1 MNNKLAFLLGV
12 PRSGT
17 TLLSVLL
24 NQHSHIYCP
33 PEPWLLIGLDML
45 GRVPS
50 DHPADSPF
58 LRDAISSFEK
68 LNQVSLAKESALA
81 IYNSVLSKNGKSLF
95 VDKTP
100 RYYQVLNLLKNFNN
114 EAKFIVIYR
123 NPLDVAA
130 SYKTTWDVNI
140 PEIIKNKANSP
151 FLFDYIL
158 GFNNLLAFEN
168 EQKVLRVNYEQLVI
182 NPQETLQKVF
192 SFLDVTN
199 QPIDINLNLNIAG
212 HNKSIFGDDKI
223 LSHTQVHN
231 KSVDSYKDVFSPKE
245 QLVLINALG
254 SACFNLLGYQQV
266 IDNFIL
272 NYPLAKIKLEN
283 KAMLATVNRLFDKRL
298 NYLNQHVTYEDYMQ
312 TKNINNDVQNS
323 LTIANEDINLKNQE
337 LEKHIINELSLDHEI
352 QKISSENAN
361 LNTKVELLLSEN
373 NNLNERLNQTNT
385 EIANLNQKINLING
399 MGFSD
404 RLNSFVVYFNHRLK
418 HFIIHSLWRIAR
430 GPAPKNLPKISIVTP
445 VFNSEN
451 YIAETIQSVLTQ
463 SYPNIE
469 FIIVDGGSTD
479 RTLDIIKEFQ
489 NKTIYPN
496 QITKVISEPDNGMY
510 DAIAKGFACATGE
523 IFCYLNSDDTFE
535 CDGLSSVGRFFA
547 HSPKA
552 NILYHEDTVLV
563 NGWKYPNIY
572 QPKNIKTHHLL
583 AGHILFQDGVFF
595 RRYAYEAVGGLNRTL
610 KFAGDYDLW
619 LKLSAKYKFTRSD
632 NHVSC
637 FRVRAGQLSLQMEKY
652 YAEMQLAKDN
662 FLAKAN
668 MFLKIWWYARGIM
681 SKVSYKLI
689 SKLKKER
696 LFFPIDF
703 ANMPP
708 PVVTIPP
715 NCMDVPLSP
724 IDGKPAERLLFST
737 PDTRF
742 GDTEI
747 NYIYLDTRHQVT
759 ITHPPIDNEKLDK
772 LYKQYYSAPSFQIKL
787 PQSTS
792 PYRNFNGKN
801 IVERL
806 ILKIPTQKFARFMP
820 NIWLNPTLNE
830 LRTVLVK
837 SGLNISNPLRLLDTG
852 CFDGHLLD
860 AIKSDTVW
868 KASGLEPNDKAAV
881 IATEKGHEVWQCH
894 AEEALE
900 TIPISRQFD
909 VVFMAQS
916 IEHVSD
922 PVKVIRRL
930 RQLLAPGG
938 VLVLST
944 PNLDSTEID
953 WFGPTWAHWHTP
965 YHRFIFSRKSLLAI
979 AAKVGLINVYTQTFS
994 HPYWTA
1000 MSVTQNKLGLGAAL
1014 SHTVDFEMKN
1024 KIMALR
1030 INFYKNFIFK
1040 RKNKGDYIYFV
1051 MKEGVSG

>member
-33 PEPWLLIGLDML
+33 PEPWLLIALDML
-45 GRVPS
+45 GKVAG

-58 LRDAISSFEK
+58 LREAINSFEI

-81 IYNSVLSKNGKSLF
+81 VYNSVLSKTGRSLF

-100 RYYQVLNLLKNFNN
+100 RYYQVLNLVKDFKN

-130 SYKTTWDVNI
+130 SYKTTWGVNI

-158 GFNNLLAFEN
+158 GFNNLLAFES
-168 EQKVLRVNYEQLVI
+168 EQQVLRINYEQLVI
-182 NPQETLQKVF
+182 NPQETLEKVF
-192 SFLDVTN
+192 SFLDLPSQT
-199 QPIDINLNLNIAG
+199 IDINLNLSIAG

-223 LSHTQVHN
+223 RGNTQVHN
-231 KSVDSYKDVFSPKE
+231 KSVDSYKDVFNPKE
-245 QLVLINALG
+245 QLILINALG
-254 SACFNLLGYQQV
+254 SAFFNQLGYQHI
-266 IDNFIL
+266 IDSYKL
-272 NYPLAKIKLEN
+272 SYPIAKIKLEN
-283 KAMLATVNRLFDKRL
+283 KATFITANRLFDERL
-298 NYLNQHVTYEDYMQ
+298 ANTNQYFTYEDYMQ
-312 TKNINNDVQNS
+312 TKNSNNDMQNS
-323 LTIANEDINLKNQE
+323 LIFANENISSKNQAV
-337 LEKHIINELSLDHEI
+337 EKLAIDNLSLNNEI
-352 QKISSENAN
+352 QKAG
-361 LNTKVELLLSEN
+361 VEIAS
-373 NNLNERLNQTNT
+373 LNERLELLISQNNGLNERFSQASI
-385 EIANLNQKINLING
+385 EIANLNQKINLTNS
-399 MGFSD
+399 MGFSERWD
-404 RLNSFVVYFNHRLK
+404 SFVANLNHKVKYF
-418 HFIIHSLWRIAR
+418 FIYLIWGVAR
-430 GPAPKNLPKISIVTP
+430 GSAPKNLPKISIVTP

-469 FIIVDGGSTD
+469 FIIVDGDSTD

-489 NKTIYPN
+489 SKTIYPH

-510 DAIAKGFACATGE
+510 DAIAKGFANATGE

-547 HSPKA
+547 HSPKE
-552 NILYHEDTVLV
+552 NVLYHEDTVLV
-563 NGWKYPNIY
+563 NGWKYPNIR
-572 QPKNIKTHHLL
+572 QPENIKTHHLL

-595 RRYAYEAVGGLNRTL
+595 RRSAYEAVGGLNRTL

-619 LKLSAKYKFTRSD
+619 LKLSGKYKFIRSP

-652 YAEMQLAKDN
+652 CAEMQLAKDN

-668 MFLKIWWYARGIM
+668 MFLKIWWYTRRLM

-715 NCMDVPLSP
+715 NCLDVPLSP

-747 NYIYLDTRHQVT
+747 NYIYLDARHQVT
-759 ITHPPIDNEKLDK
+759 ITHPPIDNEKLDM
-772 LYKQYYSAPSFQIKL
+772 LYKQYYSTPSFQIKM
-787 PQSTS
+787 PVTTS

-801 IVERL
+801 LIERL

-820 NIWLNPTLNE
+820 NTWLNPTLDE
-830 LRTVLVK
+830 LRNVLAK
-837 SGLNISNPLRLLDTG
+837 SGLNISKPLRLLDTG
-852 CFDGHLLD
+852 CFDGQLLD
-860 AIKSDTVW
+860 AIKDTTVW
-868 KASGLEPNDKAAV
+868 KASGLEPNDKAAK
-881 IATEKGHEVWQCH
+881 IASDKGHEVWQCH
-894 AEEALE
+894 AEDALE
-900 TIPISRQFD
+900 TIPKSRQFD
-909 VVFMAQS
+909 VVFMGQS

-922 PVKVIRRL
+922 PIKVIRRL

-938 VLVLST
+938 IVVLST
-944 PNLDSTEID
+944 PNLESTEVD

-965 YHRFIFSRKSLLAI
+965 YHRFIFSQKSLLAI
-979 AAKVGLINVYTQTFS
+979 AEKVGLINVYSKTFS

-1030 INFYKNFIFK
+1030 INFYKNFIFR

-1051 MKEGVSG
+1051 MKEGVSA